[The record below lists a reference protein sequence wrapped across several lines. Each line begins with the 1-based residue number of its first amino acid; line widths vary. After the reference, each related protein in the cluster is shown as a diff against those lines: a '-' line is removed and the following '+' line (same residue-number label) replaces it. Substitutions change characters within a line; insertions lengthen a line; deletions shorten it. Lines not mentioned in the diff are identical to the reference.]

1 MAMQT
6 HWQYVTEA
14 RAVKMF
20 LNQEYILVL
29 EQLMLKEWSVG
40 QLAKELDVPLNG
52 IHYRVRRL
60 LEANLVVQTRVF
72 KRQGRPIKYFRSTS
86 QAYLIPYSA
95 TPLNSLE
102 ELVGLRNDGF
112 QERINQGIVE
122 VGSKFVKDKNDI
134 GMRLFVKDGQV
145 YWDATPTA
153 ENFQYT
159 DLLEPDIPAIFVS
172 CLMLK
177 LNMEDAK
184 KLQLE
189 LVELCQRYM
198 DHQGEQRYLFKLG
211 LAPENLKNTDSSLI
225 EEEV

>member
-20 LNQEYILVL
+20 LSQEYILVL

-40 QLAKELDVPLNG
+40 QLAKELGLPLNG

-60 LEANLVVQTRVF
+60 FEANLVVQTRVL
-72 KRQGRPIKYFRSTS
+72 KRQGRPVKYFRATS
-86 QAYLIPYSA
+86 QAYLVPYSA

-102 ELVGLRNDGF
+102 ELVGLYNNGF

-122 VGSKFVKDKNDI
+122 VGSKFVQDKNDI
-134 GMRLFVKDGQV
+134 GMRLFVQDGQV

-153 ENFQYT
+153 ERFQYT
-159 DLLEPDIPAIFVS
+159 DLLKPEIPAIFAS
-172 CLMLK
+172 CLMLY
-177 LNMEDAK
+177 LDLEDAK
-184 KLQLE
+184 NLQLE

-198 DHQGEQRYLFKLG
+198 NHQGEQRYLFQLG
-211 LAPENLKNTDSSLI
+211 LAPENSKYTANSLM
-225 EEEV
+225 EKE